1 MASER
6 AHAWAW
12 RYLWAAIPRF
22 ESFQVDEAL
31 AETPIL
37 RDLGL
42 FLVAAAALAV
52 LGRGI
57 RMPAIVA
64 YMLAGLLLGPGLGL
78 VRASDP
84 VEVISTFGI
93 ALLLFVVGLELSLDR
108 IKDVGR
114 VAVIAGIGQVV
125 FTAAGGFLVSQLL
138 GYTPVESFFIATALT
153 FSSTVIVVKLL
164 DEKRELQTLYG
175 RIAVGI
181 FLVQDLV
188 AIVLLTVLAGLGGV
202 AAEGSSGVAPGLL
215 RAFAGMAVL
224 LAVALV
230 ASRWLLPVVLRWF
243 AESLEALFIA
253 SLSWCLL
260 FVLFAERLE
269 LSLEIGAFLAG
280 LSLAQLPFNEDLRRR
295 THPLMSFCIAVFF
308 VSLGSRMQLDAG
320 GDFLLH
326 AVVLSLFVLIGNPV
340 IFMWIIA
347 RFGYGERTAFLTSVS
362 VAQIS
367 EFSFVFAAMGMSA
380 GMVDASILAI
390 IGTVGLVTMGGSAYM
405 ILYNGP
411 LYEWFRK
418 RRLLRVF
425 RSLPEEDQDVTA
437 ARSGHIVVIGMNAL
451 GRRIVAGLVS
461 RGLDVLAIDTRP
473 GRLVDLPCE
482 TLIGNVEYLE
492 VLQQAQI
499 RNARLVVSA
508 LQVEEVNRMLAIR
521 CRWSNVPVA
530 IHAFDQTVFRDLE
543 ELQVDHLIAS
553 KNEGVRAIAAELARV
568 GVL

>member
-1 MASER
+1 
-6 AHAWAW
+6 
-12 RYLWAAIPRF
+12 
-22 ESFQVDEAL
+22 
-31 AETPIL
+31 
-37 RDLGL
+37 
-42 FLVAAAALAV
+42 
-52 LGRGI
+52 
-57 RMPAIVA
+57 
-64 YMLAGLLLGPGLGL
+64 
-78 VRASDP
+78 
-84 VEVISTFGI
+84 
-93 ALLLFVVGLELSLDR
+93 
-108 IKDVGR
+108 
-114 VAVIAGIGQVV
+114 
-125 FTAAGGFLVSQLL
+125 
-138 GYTPVESFFIATALT
+138 
-153 FSSTVIVVKLL
+153 
-164 DEKRELQTLYG
+164 
-175 RIAVGI
+175 
-181 FLVQDLV
+181 
-188 AIVLLTVLAGLGGV
+188 
-202 AAEGSSGVAPGLL
+202 
-215 RAFAGMAVL
+215 
-224 LAVALV
+224 
-230 ASRWLLPVVLRWF
+230 
-243 AESLEALFIA
+243 
-253 SLSWCLL
+253 
-260 FVLFAERLE
+260 
-269 LSLEIGAFLAG
+269 
-280 LSLAQLPFNEDLRRR
+280 
-295 THPLMSFCIAVFF
+295 
-308 VSLGSRMQLDAG
+308 MQLDAG

-499 RNARLVVSA
+499 RNARLEVSA